1 MGTASSMPRLC
12 GAAVATSSGMG
23 KKSDKGNHVGRAGHM
38 EQRKDQAVKMREQS
52 SKRNDQKISRGVPP
66 SRRSKSTK

>member
-1 MGTASSMPRLC
+1 
-12 GAAVATSSGMG
+12 MG
-23 KKSDKGNHVGRAGHM
+23 KKNDKGNHVGRAGHM

-52 SKRNDQKISRGVPP
+52 SKRNDTKISRGVPP